1 MNVITQWLTDTFS
14 LAKLNI
20 GWNDVIEIFVFTFLL
35 YHIIIWIQRTRAWV
49 LLKGVLT
56 VGILYV
62 AAQIFQMNN
71 LIWLFQNSFSML
83 VIVLVIVFQPEFRKA
98 LEQLGNQKVISGI
111 VSFDNSK
118 DKQERF
124 SEETINAIIDASF
137 DLGRAKTGALIVIE
151 QNILLNEY
159 IDTGIILDAKV
170 SAPLLVQIFEHNT
183 PLHDGAVVIRGDQ
196 IIAATCYLPL
206 SDNMHISKDLGTRHR
221 AGLGISEVTDS
232 ITVIASEETGHVSI
246 AIGGELFHDVDRDK
260 LRAKLNF
267 IQKKDIDVKRFK
279 LWKGKRWKK
288 A

>member
-14 LAKLNI
+14 LARLNI
-20 GWNDVIEIFVFTFLL
+20 GWNDIIEIFVFAFLL
-35 YHIIIWIQRTRAWV
+35 YHIIVWIQRTKAWV

-71 LIWLFQNSFSML
+71 LIWLFENSFSML
-83 VIVLVIVFQPEFRKA
+83 IIVLVIVFQPEFRKA

-111 VSFDNSK
+111 VPFDNSK

-124 SEETINAIIDASF
+124 SEEPINAIIDASF

-159 IDTGIILDAKV
+159 IDTGIILNAKV

-183 PLHDGAVVIRGDQ
+183 PLHDGAVVIRGGPDYRGDMLS
-196 IIAATCYLPL
+196 AAF
-206 SDNMHISKDLGTRHR
+206 R
-221 AGLGISEVTDS
+221 
-232 ITVIASEETGHVSI
+232 
-246 AIGGELFHDVDRDK
+246 
-260 LRAKLNF
+260 
-267 IQKKDIDVKRFK
+267 
-279 LWKGKRWKK
+279 
-288 A
+288 